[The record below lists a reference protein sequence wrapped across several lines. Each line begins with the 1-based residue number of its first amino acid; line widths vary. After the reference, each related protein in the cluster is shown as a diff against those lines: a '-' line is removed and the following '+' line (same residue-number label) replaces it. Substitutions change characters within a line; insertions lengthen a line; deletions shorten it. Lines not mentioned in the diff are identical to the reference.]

1 MGGRLVKPSGM
12 DSESFIHWAL
22 DEARTLDERYTT
34 ELLVAQAVDWW
45 NSRHKIYNHEPL
57 EVRMERSRQRALNPA
72 YEPQYS
78 EDSVRKAAEELPR
91 ISMWLNTGGLNDR
104 PIRDLQAFR
113 FLPILDQLWVCGE
126 IADLSPLAEI
136 PRLRILHLTST
147 LCEDYTPLARC
158 SQLRELHLTHWR
170 PYFKS
175 PPMWPEFAG
184 LDKLDQ
190 LENLLLEGNLLAF
203 PHGITWPKVRTGV
216 LRCQPLDA
224 RSVRDLPQ
232 LPACEILTLAGVE
245 KLDGIEAFPHLR
257 NLTLET
263 NVRDFAPL
271 AALNHLTTFICRA
284 FEPLDIS
291 PLARLPSLHYA
302 VFDSRFQF
310 ATSPA
315 RLRDFAPLGKAPK
328 LRELIVENCPPVAL
342 EVAAINATLQAWNDV
357 LLAPSPR
364 PLPKLRLIVAPGEK
378 FPQHPDIQ
386 LDPEDCGLADDGMRQ
401 CEGRWVSR
409 FVAGNV
415 STKLGCA
422 DWGTAEADGKM
433 RRVSVTIEAFAVV
446 EKLPQIVE
454 AVRESLAALRPDYL
468 AVVHIWLKE
477 PKLQMT
483 DAQKQLLAQFQ
494 TEQDEAEYE
503 RRQREQA
510 EYLER
515 LHEYELKKQLGEP
528 IKPEEFAPGEQEPLP
543 PPPWEREPEEDED
556 DGDDNSGTGG
566 VKVKEKPDPPPDP
579 WDDEHPLADNYRL
592 WAHLTLDAL
601 WVYPHHRDLA
611 VYLMGREPDEE
622 IPDEK
627 KPE

>member
-1 MGGRLVKPSGM
+1 M
-12 DSESFIHWAL
+12 DSEAFIHWAL
-22 DEARTLDERYTT
+22 DDARTLDERYTT

-45 NSRHKIYNHEPL
+45 NSRHKIYNRESF
-57 EVRMERSRQRALNPA
+57 EARMERSRQRALNPA

-78 EDSVRKAAEELPR
+78 EDSVRKAAEEFPR

-113 FLPILDQLWVCGE
+113 FLPNLDQLWVCGE
-126 IADLSPLAEI
+126 ITDLSPLTEI
-136 PRLRILHLTST
+136 PRLRILHLTSAQ
-147 LCEDYTPLARC
+147 CEDYTPLARC

-175 PPMWPEFAG
+175 APMWPEFAG

-245 KLDGIEAFPHLR
+245 NLDGIEAFPHLR

-271 AALNHLTTFICRA
+271 AALNHLTTFICHA
-284 FEPLDIS
+284 FEPLDIL

-302 VFDSRFQF
+302 VFDARFQF
-310 ATSPA
+310 VASPA

-342 EVAAINATLQAWNDV
+342 EVAAINATLPAWDDV

-364 PLPKLRLIVAPGEK
+364 PLPRLRLIVAPGEK

-409 FVAGNV
+409 FVAGNI
-415 STKLGCA
+415 SAKLGCA

-528 IKPEEFAPGEQEPLP
+528 IKPEEFAPGDQEPLP

-556 DGDDNSGTGG
+556 DDDNSGTGG
-566 VKVKEKPDPPPDP
+566 VKVKEKPDPPPYP

-622 IPDEK
+622 IPEEK